1 MRMTPTNARRT
12 IIVGL
17 LVLWEALPRSGAVP
31 ALFLPPLSA
40 VLEVGLSDWS
50 EYGRELTATL
60 REIGAALVIGCTL
73 GTLGGALIGGSL
85 RLRALLLP
93 LASALY
99 AVPLV
104 VLYPLCTAWLG
115 LGAESKILFG
125 AIYGFF
131 PSLLATAA
139 GIQTI
144 PNHYL
149 TTARSMGATTL
160 QRLRHVLIPAAI
172 PSVLS
177 GIRLGGA
184 LAIVGVVV
192 AEMMASASGIG
203 FLITRYRTMLDSP
216 RVFLGILLVL
226 AITIVFDALMKALE
240 RRTVIWRSAG

>member
-1 MRMTPTNARRT
+1 MRMSPTATRRS
-12 IIVGL
+12 IILGL
-17 LVLWEALPRSGAVP
+17 LVLWEVLPRSGAVP

-40 VLEVGLSDWS
+40 VLAVGLTDWG
-50 EYGRELTATL
+50 EYGRELSATL
-60 REIGAALVIGCTL
+60 REIGLALAFACTL
-73 GTLGGALIGGSL
+73 GTLAGALIGGSP

-104 VLYPLCTAWLG
+104 IIYPLCTAWLG

-144 PNHYL
+144 PEHYL
-149 TTARSMGATTL
+149 TTAQSMGASTL
-160 QRLRHVLIPAAI
+160 QRLRYVLIPAAI

-177 GIRLGGA
+177 GMRLGGA
-184 LAIVGVVV
+184 LVIVGVVV
-192 AEMMASASGIG
+192 AEMMSSASGIG

-226 AITIVFDALMKALE
+226 AITILFDAMMKALE
-240 RRTVIWRSAG
+240 RRTALWRSPA